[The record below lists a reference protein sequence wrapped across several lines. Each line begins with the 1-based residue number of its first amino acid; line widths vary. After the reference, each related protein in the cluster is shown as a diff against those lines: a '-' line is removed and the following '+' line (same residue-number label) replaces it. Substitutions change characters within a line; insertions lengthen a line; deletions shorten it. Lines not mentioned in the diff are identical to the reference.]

1 MIYGGSAPFGSI
13 VSIQQLKREVSSP
26 ATPPPFLAF
35 VPAGSALL
43 AVVPVVVGYLLL
55 R

>member
-13 VSIQQLKREVSSP
+13 VSVPQFKREVGSP
-26 ATPPPFLAF
+26 ATPPPFPAF
-35 VPAGSALL
+35 VPATLL

>member
-13 VSIQQLKREVSSP
+13 VSIQLKREVSSP

-43 AVVPVVVGYLLL
+43 AVVPVIVGYLLL